1 VSRFSA
7 IAGGVLLGAARAPR
21 ETLPV
26 SWTRADGALLQRV
39 LVESRVDRVP
49 TGPRWSSYLEAWA
62 EALTRWLDRL
72 LGRHPGML
80 AGVVKGV
87 EVLTW
92 ILAGAAF
99 FLVGYW
105 LVRWTTRRSVS
116 RTSAAVP
123 QVRER
128 SAETSPVW
136 TPQQWRQDLE
146 RRLASRD
153 VVGALSALW
162 WWLARS
168 VVGPEVDESWTSQQ
182 VLTASRRHD
191 LTAEVRQLDR
201 MIYGASRP
209 AMEEVRALF
218 GQFARSVA

>member
-1 VSRFSA
+1 VNRFFA
-7 IAGGVLLGAARAPR
+7 IAAGTLLEAPRAPR
-21 ETLPV
+21 GAPPI
-26 SWTRADGALLQRV
+26 SWTRADAALLQRV
-39 LVESRVDRVP
+39 LSESRVDRVP
-49 TGPRWSSYLEAWA
+49 AGPRWSSYLEAWA
-62 EALTRWLDRL
+62 EAVTRWLARL
-72 LGRHPGML
+72 LGKHPDML

-87 EVLTW
+87 EVMAWL
-92 ILAGAAF
+92 LAGAAL

-105 LVRWTTRRSVS
+105 LVRWATRRSAS
-116 RTSAAVP
+116 ATSTEVT

-128 SAETSPVW
+128 AGEMSPVW
-136 TPQQWRQDLE
+136 TPQQWRQNLE
-146 RRLASRD
+146 RRLACAD

-191 LTAEVRQLDR
+191 LTDEVRQLDR

-209 AMEEVRALF
+209 AVEEVRALF
-218 GQFARSVA
+218 KQFSRSVA